1 MESARLLDRFLN
13 ECLSI
18 PPAKENGEFNEAQY
32 NATLN
37 MPCMSDLRKNE
48 ECAKIIDLYEEGL
61 ITNTEFVRN
70 TTLALYDGGL

>member
-18 PPAKENGEFNEAQY
+18 PPAEENG
-32 NATLN
+32 
-37 MPCMSDLRKNE
+37 
-48 ECAKIIDLYEEGL
+48 
-61 ITNTEFVRN
+61 EFVRN